1 MIDDLKAESQRLAAT
16 EERLLSLKSSVKW
29 WTVNLIVL
37 AVVALGFIFVFMYPN
52 LLPGKLGS
60 SLAAFLGKDVVASTQ
75 RAYLGVEI
83 QDLKTSVASAL
94 NLRYGQGVT
103 ITRVISASPAARARL
118 RAGDIILRFDRSIVG
133 NTAALQKLMA
143 DAEPGDVVQAVIDR
157 AGQVRTYYVE
167 LGQPPVYLVQTALGS
182 PPQTGTTEDQ
192 TVVTSDWGCTLSPL
206 TADLVRTLSL
216 PASIRGVV
224 VVAVAPVGLA
234 KSAGILPGD
243 VIVGVNR
250 EETED
255 LASFYKE
262 IQGQESVTLGIYRK
276 GQTLYLQLQTASAS
290 PPVATIAGS
299 LGDSAPLPSRVAVA
313 AVGNDLKSQVAVRF
327 GTAPYFIVADLAQN
341 RFWTIP
347 NTALNDTRG
356 FGIAAAQLVA
366 AQGTGAAVS
375 GSYGA
380 QAFAT
385 LKALNITPFV
395 AKPETVSDALSEY
408 RSGLLAL
415 MADPTL
421 SGYGYT
427 RNILPT
433 GGSPFG
439 SEDDTDTTTTDEEEE
454 EQSGYKG
461 LPYTIP
467 PKGSYDPVL
476 DPANA
481 LQQTAGSTQRSEY
494 CYCAF
499 CQIVVPHPASVP
511 CSELTCPQCGNRL
524 MNLDSGT
531 TLPNTGNVQSLVP
544 GQLGTIAGST
554 SQQSQLQSQQSQLQ
568 TQSRLNTTVV
578 GTQTQTLPATASTL
592 NLNQQTQYCY
602 CPICNIVYEHPAGI
616 PCSSLTCSVCG
627 NRLMSLD
634 SGSRISQVLPI
645 TGVTVG
651 GQPDTIPPTGQTS
664 VGIAT
669 AGQPVTGVTVGGQP
683 DTIPPTGQTS
693 AGITTG
699 GQPDTIPPTGQT
711 SAGITTGGQPDTIP
725 PTGQTSAGITVG
737 GQPDTIPP
745 TGQTSAGITTGGQPD
760 TIPPT
765 GQTSAGTTSS
775 STGVLQ
781 GTVDGSCICPKCG
794 TTVPHVRGTACYTIP
809 CPKCGTLMVGE
820 GAVLSPISVY
830 PTALTTV
837 GITVGGQPDTI
848 PPTGQTSAGITTG
861 GQPDTIPPTGQT
873 SAGITVAGVSTAIP
887 TASQPLTL
895 TAGSPIAAQSVAG
908 EDQGTICI
916 AATGPTM
923 NAQVAPLFGRAPYF
937 LLVGLG
943 TFKVIP
949 NPNIGDR
956 TGVGVQSAQL
966 VVSEGARVVITN
978 DLAVKAMEELMRLRV
993 QVFTGVTGTAAQAVD
1008 WYQSNRLTPATLST
1022 SSVEE
1027 EDHGQS
1033 SSKSKSKGESTS
1045 KSL

>member
-1 MIDDLKAESQRLAAT
+1 MIDDLKAESQKLAAT

-29 WTVNLIVL
+29 WTVNLIVI
-37 AVVALGFIFVFMYPN
+37 AMVALGFILVFMYPN
-52 LLPGKLGS
+52 LLPGKMGT
-60 SLAAFLGKDVVASTQ
+60 SLASFLGKNVVTSTQ

-83 QDLKTSVASAL
+83 QDLKTSVANAL

-103 ITRVISASPAARARL
+103 ITRVIPSSPAARARL

-133 NTAALQKLMA
+133 NTAELQKLMA

-167 LGQPPVYLVQTALGS
+167 LGQPPAYLVRTALG
-182 PPQTGTTEDQ
+182 PPSQTDETGDQ
-192 TVVTSDWGCTLSPL
+192 TVATSDWGCTLSPL
-206 TADLVRTLSL
+206 TADLVQTLSL
-216 PASIRGVV
+216 PASVKGVV

-234 KSAGILPGD
+234 KTAGIFPGD
-243 VIVGVNR
+243 VIVTVNR
-250 EETED
+250 EETGD
-255 LASFYKE
+255 LASFYKA
-262 IQGQESVTLGIYRK
+262 IQGQESITLGIYRN
-276 GQTLYLQLQTASAS
+276 GQTLYLQLQTASVS

-299 LGDSAPLPSRVAVA
+299 LGDTTPLPSRVAVA

-327 GTAPYFIVADLAQN
+327 GTAPYFVVADLAQN
-341 RFWTIP
+341 RFWTVP

-366 AQGTGAAVS
+366 AQGTGATVS
-375 GSYGA
+375 GSYGT
-380 QAFAT
+380 QAFTT

-395 AKPETVSDALSEY
+395 AKAESVSDALKEY

-467 PKGSYDPVL
+467 PKGSYDPEL

-481 LQQTAGSTQRSEY
+481 LQQTAGATQRSEY

-531 TLPNTGNVQSLVP
+531 LLPNTGNVQNPIP

-554 SQQSQLQSQQSQLQ
+554 SQQSQSQQSQLQSQQSQLQ
-568 TQSRLNTTVV
+568 TQSRLNTTVA

-592 NLNQQTQYCY
+592 NLNQQAQYCY

-645 TGVTVG
+645 IGVTVG
-651 GQPDTIPPTGQTS
+651 GQPETIPPTGQTS

-669 AGQPVTGVTVGGQP
+669 AGQPVTIPSAGVTTGGQP
-683 DTIPPTGQTS
+683 ETIPPTGQTS

-699 GQPDTIPPTGQT
+699 GQPE
-711 SAGITTGGQPDTIP
+711 TIP

-745 TGQTSAGITTGGQPD
+745 TGQTSAGITTGGQPE

-765 GQTSAGTTSS
+765 GQTSAGTTSP

-781 GTVDGSCICPKCG
+781 GTVDGNCICPKCG

-809 CPKCGTLMVGE
+809 CPRCGTLMVGE
-820 GAVLSPISVY
+820 GAVLSPITVY
-830 PTALTTV
+830 PTALTTVGITVGGQPETIPPTGQTSV

-848 PPTGQTSAGITTG
+848 PPTGQTSAGITVAGTTT
-861 GQPDTIPPTGQT
+861 PIPP
-873 SAGITVAGVSTAIP
+873 SA
-887 TASQPLTL
+887 QPLTL
-895 TAGSPIAAQSVAG
+895 TAGAPITAQSVAG
-908 EDQGTICI
+908 DDQGTICI
-916 AATGPTM
+916 AALGATM

-966 VVSEGARVVITN
+966 VVSEGARVVIAN

-993 QVFTGVTGTAAQAVD
+993 QVFTGVTGTAAQAVE
-1008 WYQSNRLTPATLST
+1008 WYQSGRLTPATLST

-1027 EDHGQS
+1027 EEEHGQS
-1033 SSKSKSKGESTS
+1033 SSKAKSKGESSSS

>member
-1 MIDDLKAESQRLAAT
+1 MIDDVKAESQRMAAT

-60 SLAAFLGKDVVASTQ
+60 SLASVLGKNVTPSTQ

-83 QDLKTSVASAL
+83 QDLRTSVANAL

-103 ITRVISASPAARARL
+103 ITRVVPSSPAARARL

-133 NTAALQKLMA
+133 STAELQKLMA
-143 DAEPGDVVQAVIDR
+143 ESEPGDVVQVVIDR
-157 AGQVRTYYVE
+157 TGQVRTNYVE
-167 LGQPPVYLVQTALGS
+167 LGQQPGYLMQTAMGPATS
-182 PPQTGTTEDQ
+182 TAGDQ
-192 TVVTSDWGCTLSPL
+192 TAVSSEWGCTLSPL

-216 PASIRGVV
+216 PASVKGVV

-234 KSAGILPGD
+234 KTAGILPGD
-243 VIVGVNR
+243 VIVAVNR
-250 EETED
+250 QETED
-255 LASFYKE
+255 LASFYKA
-262 IQGQESVTLGIYRK
+262 IQNQESVVLGIYRN

-299 LGDSAPLPSRVAVA
+299 LGDSTPLPSRVAVA
-313 AVGNDLKSQVAVRF
+313 ATGNALNSQVALRF
-327 GTAPYFIVADLAQN
+327 GTAPYFIIGDLAAN

-356 FGIAAAQLVA
+356 FAIAASQLVA
-366 AQGTGAAVS
+366 AQGAGATVS
-375 GSYGA
+375 GAYGS
-380 QAFAT
+380 QAFTT
-385 LKALNITPFV
+385 LKSINIIPFV
-395 AKPETVSDALSEY
+395 AKLESVSDALKEY
-408 RSGLLAL
+408 RSGLLSQ

-427 RNILPT
+427 RNVVTT

-439 SEDDTDTTTTDEEEE
+439 SEDDTDTTTDDEEE

-467 PKGSYDPVL
+467 PKGSYDPAL
-476 DPANA
+476 DPAAA

-494 CYCAF
+494 CYCAL
-499 CQIVVPHPASVP
+499 CQIIVPHPASVP

-524 MNLDSGT
+524 MNPDSGT
-531 TLPNTGNVQSLVP
+531 TLPNTGTTLPNTGNLQNPIP
-544 GQLGTIAGST
+544 GQLVTIAGST
-554 SQQSQLQSQQSQLQ
+554 SQQSQTQSTQSQS
-568 TQSRLNTTVV
+568 QSRQNTTIA
-578 GTQTQTLPATASTL
+578 GTATQTQTATLPGSASTL
-592 NLNQQTQYCY
+592 SLNQQTQYCY

-645 TGVTVG
+645 TGITVG
-651 GQPDTIPPTGQTS
+651 GQPDTIPPSGQAT
-664 VGIAT
+664 VGIA
-669 AGQPVTGVTVGGQP
+669 VGGQP
-683 DTIPPTGQTS
+683 DTIPPSGQ
-693 AGITTG
+693 ATT
-699 GQPDTIPPTGQT
+699 
-711 SAGITTGGQPDTIP
+711 
-725 PTGQTSAGITVG
+725 GITVG

-745 TGQTSAGITTGGQPD
+745 SGQAT
-760 TIPPT
+760 
-765 GQTSAGTTSS
+765 AGTISS

-781 GTVDGSCICPKCG
+781 GTIDGSCICPKCG

-809 CPKCGTLMVGE
+809 CPRCNTLMVGE
-820 GAVLSPISVY
+820 GAVLSTISVY

-837 GITVGGQPDTI
+837 GIAVGGQPDTI
-848 PPTGQTSAGITTG
+848 PPSGQATT
-861 GQPDTIPPTGQT
+861 
-873 SAGITVAGVSTAIP
+873 GITVAGTTTPIP
-887 TASQPLTL
+887 SSSQPLSL
-895 TAGSPIAAQSVAG
+895 TAGAPVTAQSVAG
-908 EDQGTICI
+908 EEQGSICI
-916 AATGPTM
+916 AAMGPTM

-943 TFKVIP
+943 TFKAIP
-949 NPNIGDR
+949 NPNMTDR

-966 VVSEGARVVITN
+966 VVSEGARIVITN

-993 QVFTGVTGTAAQAVD
+993 QVFTGVTGTAVQAVE

-1022 SSVEE
+1022 SSVDE

-1033 SSKSKSKGESTS
+1033 STKSKSKGESTS

>member
-37 AVVALGFIFVFMYPN
+37 AMVALGFIFVFMYPN

-568 TQSRLNTTVV
+568 TQSRLHTTVV

-645 TGVTVG
+645 TGV
-651 GQPDTIPPTGQTS
+651 
-664 VGIAT
+664 
-669 AGQPVTGVTVGGQP
+669 
-683 DTIPPTGQTS
+683 
-693 AGITTG
+693 
-699 GQPDTIPPTGQT
+699 
-711 SAGITTGGQPDTIP
+711 
-725 PTGQTSAGITVG
+725 TVG

>member
-1 MIDDLKAESQRLAAT
+1 MIDDVKAESQRMAAT

-60 SLAAFLGKDVVASTQ
+60 SLASVLGKNVTTSTQ

-83 QDLKTSVASAL
+83 QDLRTSVANAL

-103 ITRVISASPAARARL
+103 ITRVVPSSPAARARL

-133 NTAALQKLMA
+133 STAELQKLMA
-143 DAEPGDVVQAVIDR
+143 ESEPGDVVQVVIDR
-157 AGQVRTYYVE
+157 TGQVRTNYVE
-167 LGQPPVYLVQTALGS
+167 LGQQPGYLMQTAMGPATS
-182 PPQTGTTEDQ
+182 TAGDQ
-192 TVVTSDWGCTLSPL
+192 TAVSSEWGCTLSPL

-216 PASIRGVV
+216 PASVKGVV

-234 KSAGILPGD
+234 KTAGILPGD
-243 VIVGVNR
+243 VIVAVNR
-250 EETED
+250 QETED
-255 LASFYKE
+255 LASFYKA
-262 IQGQESVTLGIYRK
+262 IQNQESVVLGIYRN

-299 LGDSAPLPSRVAVA
+299 LGDSTPLPSRVAVA
-313 AVGNDLKSQVAVRF
+313 ATGNALNSQVALRF
-327 GTAPYFIVADLAQN
+327 GTAPYFIIGDLAAN

-356 FGIAAAQLVA
+356 FAIAASQLVA
-366 AQGTGAAVS
+366 AQGAGATVS
-375 GSYGA
+375 GAYGS
-380 QAFAT
+380 QAFTT
-385 LKALNITPFV
+385 LKSMNIIPFV
-395 AKPETVSDALSEY
+395 AKLESVSDALKEY
-408 RSGLLAL
+408 RSGLLSQ

-427 RNILPT
+427 RNVVTT

-439 SEDDTDTTTTDEEEE
+439 SEDDTDTTTVDEEE

-467 PKGSYDPVL
+467 PKGSYDPAL
-476 DPANA
+476 DPAAA

-494 CYCAF
+494 CYCAL
-499 CQIVVPHPASVP
+499 CQIIVPHPASVP
-511 CSELTCPQCGNRL
+511 CSELACPQCGNRL
-524 MNLDSGT
+524 MNPDSGT
-531 TLPNTGNVQSLVP
+531 TLPNTGNLQNPIP
-544 GQLGTIAGST
+544 GQLVTIAGST
-554 SQQSQLQSQQSQLQ
+554 SQQSQTQSTQSQS
-568 TQSRLNTTVV
+568 QSRQNTTIA
-578 GTQTQTLPATASTL
+578 GTATQTQTATLPGSASTL
-592 NLNQQTQYCY
+592 SLNQQTQYCY

-645 TGVTVG
+645 TGITVG
-651 GQPDTIPPTGQTS
+651 GQPDTIPPSGQAT
-664 VGIAT
+664 VGIAVG
-669 AGQPVTGVTVGGQP
+669 GQPDTIPPSGQATTGITVGGQP
-683 DTIPPTGQTS
+683 DTIPPSGQAT

-699 GQPDTIPPTGQT
+699 GQPDTIPPSGQAT
-711 SAGITTGGQPDTIP
+711 
-725 PTGQTSAGITVG
+725 
-737 GQPDTIPP
+737 
-745 TGQTSAGITTGGQPD
+745 
-760 TIPPT
+760 
-765 GQTSAGTTSS
+765 AGTISL

-781 GTVDGSCICPKCG
+781 GTIDGSCICPKCG

-809 CPKCGTLMVGE
+809 CPRCNTLMVGE
-820 GAVLSPISVY
+820 GAVLSTISVY

-837 GITVGGQPDTI
+837 GIAVGGQPDTI
-848 PPTGQTSAGITTG
+848 PPSGQATT
-861 GQPDTIPPTGQT
+861 
-873 SAGITVAGVSTAIP
+873 GITVAGTTTPIP
-887 TASQPLTL
+887 SSSQPLSL
-895 TAGSPIAAQSVAG
+895 TAGAPVTAQSVAG
-908 EDQGTICI
+908 EEQGSICI
-916 AATGPTM
+916 AAMGPTM

-943 TFKVIP
+943 TFKAIP
-949 NPNIGDR
+949 NPNMTDR

-966 VVSEGARVVITN
+966 VVSEGARIVITN

-993 QVFTGVTGTAAQAVD
+993 QVFTGVTGTAVQAVE

-1022 SSVEE
+1022 SSVDE

-1033 SSKSKSKGESTS
+1033 STKSKSKGESTS

>member
-1 MIDDLKAESQRLAAT
+1 MIDDPKAESQRLAAT

-29 WTVNLIVL
+29 WTVNLIVI
-37 AVVALGFIFVFMYPN
+37 AMVALGFIFVFMYPN
-52 LLPGKLGS
+52 LLPGKLGT
-60 SLAAFLGKDVVASTQ
+60 SLASVLGKNVATSTQ

-83 QDLKTSVASAL
+83 QDLKASVANAL

-103 ITRVISASPAARARL
+103 ITRVIPSSPAARARL

-133 NTAALQKLMA
+133 NTAELQKLMA

-157 AGQVRTYYVE
+157 TGQVRTYYVE
-167 LGQPPVYLVQTALGS
+167 LGQPPAYLVQTALGS
-182 PPQTGTTEDQ
+182 PLQTGTTGDQ

-206 TADLVRTLSL
+206 TADLVQKLSL

-234 KSAGILPGD
+234 KTAGILPGD

-255 LASFYKE
+255 LASFYKA
-262 IQGQESVTLGIYRK
+262 IQGQESVTLGIYRN

-299 LGDSAPLPSRVAVA
+299 LSDSTPLPSRVAVA
-313 AVGNDLKSQVAVRF
+313 AVGNTLNSQVAVRF

-341 RFWTIP
+341 RFWTVP

-380 QAFAT
+380 QAFTT

-395 AKPETVSDALSEY
+395 AKTESVSDALNEY

-427 RNILPT
+427 RNILPA

-439 SEDDTDTTTTDEEEE
+439 SEDNTDTATTDEEEE

-467 PKGSYDPVL
+467 PKGSYDPAL
-476 DPANA
+476 DPATA
-481 LQQTAGSTQRSEY
+481 LQQTAGATQRSEY

-499 CQIVVPHPASVP
+499 CQIAVPHPASVP

-531 TLPNTGNVQSLVP
+531 TLPNTGSLQNPVP

-554 SQQSQLQSQQSQLQ
+554 SQQSQSQQSQLQSQQSQLQ
-568 TQSRLNTTVV
+568 TQSRLNTNVA

-651 GQPDTIPPTGQTS
+651 GQPETIPPTGQAT

-669 AGQPVTGVTVGGQP
+669 AGQPT
-683 DTIPPTGQTS
+683 TIPS
-693 AGITTG
+693 A
-699 GQPDTIPPTGQT
+699 GQT

-745 TGQTSAGITTGGQPD
+745 TGQTSAGITVGGQPD

-781 GTVDGSCICPKCG
+781 GTVDGNCICPKCG

-848 PPTGQTSAGITTG
+848 PPTGQTSAGITVG

-873 SAGITVAGVSTAIP
+873 SAGITVGGQPETIPPTGQTSVGITVAGTTTAIP
-887 TASQPLTL
+887 SSSQPLSL
-895 TAGSPIAAQSVAG
+895 TAGAPITAQSVAG
-908 EDQGTICI
+908 DDQGTICI

-943 TFKVIP
+943 TFKVIL

-966 VVSEGARVVITN
+966 VVSEGARIVITN

-1008 WYQSNRLTPATLST
+1008 WYQSGRLTPATLST
-1022 SSVEE
+1022 SSAEE

>member
-1 MIDDLKAESQRLAAT
+1 MIDDVKAESQKMAAT

-37 AVVALGFIFVFMYPN
+37 AMVALGFIFVFMYPN

-60 SLAAFLGKDVVASTQ
+60 SLASFLGKDLATSTQ

-83 QDLKTSVASAL
+83 QDLKASVANAL

-103 ITRVISASPAARARL
+103 ITRVIPSSPAAQARL
-118 RAGDIILRFDRSIVG
+118 RSGDIILRFNRSIVG
-133 NTAALQKLMA
+133 NTAELQKLLL
-143 DAEPGDVVQAVIDR
+143 DVKPGDMASVVVDR
-157 AGQVRTYYVE
+157 GGQVRTYYVE
-167 LGQPPVYLVQTALGS
+167 LGQQPGYLVRTAMG
-182 PPQTGTTEDQ
+182 PPLDTDPASNPA
-192 TVVTSDWGCTLSPL
+192 VVSSEWGCTLSPL
-206 TADLVRTLSL
+206 TADLVQKLSL
-216 PASIRGVV
+216 PSSIRGVV

-234 KSAGILPGD
+234 KTAGILPGD
-243 VIVGVNR
+243 VIVAVNR
-250 EETED
+250 QETED
-255 LASFYKE
+255 LTSFYKA
-262 IQGQESVTLGIYRK
+262 IQGQESVVLGIYRN
-276 GQTLYLQLQTASAS
+276 GQTLYLQLQANSAS
-290 PPVATIAGS
+290 PPLATIAGS

-313 AVGNDLKSQVAVRF
+313 ATGNALNSQVAVRF
-327 GTAPYFIVADLAQN
+327 GTAPYFIIADLAQN
-341 RFWTIP
+341 RFWPIP

-356 FGIAAAQLVA
+356 YAIAAAQLVA
-366 AQGTGAAVS
+366 AQGSGATVS
-375 GSYGA
+375 GAYGS
-380 QAFAT
+380 QAFTT
-385 LKALNITPFV
+385 LKSINIIPFV
-395 AKPETVSDALSEY
+395 AKPESVSDALKEY
-408 RSGLLAL
+408 RSGLLSQ

-427 RNILPT
+427 RTIIPT

-439 SEDDTDTTTTDEEEE
+439 SEDDLTTTTDEEE

-467 PKGSYDPVL
+467 PKGSYDPAL
-476 DPANA
+476 DPAAA

-531 TLPNTGNVQSLVP
+531 TLPNTGNLQSLVP
-544 GQLGTIAGST
+544 GQVGTIAGST
-554 SQQSQLQSQQSQLQ
+554 SQQSQSQQSQLQ
-568 TQSRLNTTVV
+568 SQSRQNTTVAV
-578 GTQTQTLPATASTL
+578 AGTQTQTQPGSASTL
-592 NLNQQTQYCY
+592 NLYQQTQYCY
-602 CPICNIVYEHPAGI
+602 CPICNIVYEHPAAI

-645 TGVTVG
+645 IGVTVG
-651 GQPDTIPPTGQTS
+651 GQPTTIPPTGQAT

-669 AGQPVTGVTVGGQP
+669 AGQPT
-683 DTIPPTGQTS
+683 
-693 AGITTG
+693 
-699 GQPDTIPPTGQT
+699 
-711 SAGITTGGQPDTIP
+711 TIP

-737 GQPDTIPP
+737 GQPETIPP
-745 TGQTSAGITTGGQPD
+745 TGQTSAGITVGGQPT

-820 GAVLSPISVY
+820 GAVLSTISVY

-837 GITVGGQPDTI
+837 GITVGGQPETI
-848 PPTGQTSAGITTG
+848 PPTGQTSAGITVG
-861 GQPDTIPPTGQT
+861 GQPETIPPTGQTSAGITVGGQPETIPPTGQT
-873 SAGITVAGVSTAIP
+873 SAGITVAGTTTAIP
-887 TASQPLTL
+887 SSSQPLSL
-895 TAGSPIAAQSVAG
+895 VAGPPITAQAVAG
-908 EDQGTICI
+908 EDQGSICI
-916 AATGPTM
+916 ATTGPTM

-949 NPNIGDR
+949 NPNIGDS

-966 VVSEGARVVITN
+966 VVSEGARIVITN

-993 QVFTGVTGTAAQAVD
+993 QVFTGVTGTAAQAVQ
-1008 WYQSNRLTPATLST
+1008 WYQNGRLTPATLNTST
-1022 SSVEE
+1022 SSVDE

-1045 KSL
+1045 TSKSL

>member
-1 MIDDLKAESQRLAAT
+1 
-16 EERLLSLKSSVKW
+16 
-29 WTVNLIVL
+29 
-37 AVVALGFIFVFMYPN
+37 
-52 LLPGKLGS
+52 
-60 SLAAFLGKDVVASTQ
+60 
-75 RAYLGVEI
+75 VEI
-83 QDLKTSVASAL
+83 QDLKASVANAL

-103 ITRVISASPAARARL
+103 ITRVIPSSPAARARL

-133 NTAALQKLMA
+133 NTAELQKLMA

-157 AGQVRTYYVE
+157 TGQVRTYYVE
-167 LGQPPVYLVQTALGS
+167 LGQPPAYLVQTALGS
-182 PPQTGTTEDQ
+182 PLQTGTTGDQ

-206 TADLVRTLSL
+206 TADLVQKLSL

-234 KSAGILPGD
+234 KTAGILPGD

-255 LASFYKE
+255 LASFYKA
-262 IQGQESVTLGIYRK
+262 IQGQESVTLGIYRN

-299 LGDSAPLPSRVAVA
+299 LSDSTPLPSRVAVA
-313 AVGNDLKSQVAVRF
+313 AVGNTLNSQVAVRF

-341 RFWTIP
+341 RFWTVP

-380 QAFAT
+380 QAFTT

-395 AKPETVSDALSEY
+395 AKTESVSDALNEY

-427 RNILPT
+427 RNILPA

-439 SEDDTDTTTTDEEEE
+439 SEDNTDTATTDEEEE

-467 PKGSYDPVL
+467 PKGSYDPAL
-476 DPANA
+476 DPATA
-481 LQQTAGSTQRSEY
+481 LQQTAGATQRSEY

-499 CQIVVPHPASVP
+499 CQIAVPHPASVP

-531 TLPNTGNVQSLVP
+531 TLPNTGSLQNPVP

-554 SQQSQLQSQQSQLQ
+554 SQQSQSQQSQLQSQQSQLQ
-568 TQSRLNTTVV
+568 TQSRLNTNVA

-651 GQPDTIPPTGQTS
+651 GQPETIPPTGQAT

-669 AGQPVTGVTVGGQP
+669 AGQPT
-683 DTIPPTGQTS
+683 TIPS
-693 AGITTG
+693 V
-699 GQPDTIPPTGQT
+699 GQT

-745 TGQTSAGITTGGQPD
+745 TGQTSAGITVGGQPDTIPPTGQTSAGITVGGQPD

-765 GQTSAGTTSS
+765 GQTSAGTTLS

-781 GTVDGSCICPKCG
+781 GTVDGNCICPKCG

-809 CPKCGTLMVGE
+809 CPRCGTLMVGE
-820 GAVLSPISVY
+820 GAVLSTISVY

-848 PPTGQTSAGITTG
+848 PPTGQATVGITVG

-873 SAGITVAGVSTAIP
+873 SAGITVGGQPDTIPPTGQTSAGITVGGQPDTIPPTGQTSAGITVGGQPETIPPTGQTSVGITVAGTTTAIP
-887 TASQPLTL
+887 SSSQPLSL
-895 TAGSPIAAQSVAG
+895 TAGAPITAQSVAG
-908 EDQGTICI
+908 DDQGTICI

-943 TFKVIP
+943 TFKVIL

-966 VVSEGARVVITN
+966 VVSEGARIVITN

-993 QVFTGVTGTAAQAVD
+993 QVFTGVTGTAAQAVQ
-1008 WYQSNRLTPATLST
+1008 WYQSGRLTPATLST
-1022 SSVEE
+1022 SSAEE

>member
-1 MIDDLKAESQRLAAT
+1 MIDDVKAESQRMAAT

-60 SLAAFLGKDVVASTQ
+60 SLASVLGKNVTPSTQ

-83 QDLKTSVASAL
+83 QDLRTSVANAL

-103 ITRVISASPAARARL
+103 ITRVVPSSPAARARL

-133 NTAALQKLMA
+133 STAELQKLMA
-143 DAEPGDVVQAVIDR
+143 ESEPGDVVQVVIDR
-157 AGQVRTYYVE
+157 TGQVRTNYVE
-167 LGQPPVYLVQTALGS
+167 LGQQPGYLMQTAMGPATS
-182 PPQTGTTEDQ
+182 TAGDQ
-192 TVVTSDWGCTLSPL
+192 TAVSSEWGCTLSPL

-216 PASIRGVV
+216 PASVKGVV

-234 KSAGILPGD
+234 KTAGILPGD
-243 VIVGVNR
+243 VIVAVNR
-250 EETED
+250 QETED
-255 LASFYKE
+255 LASFYKA
-262 IQGQESVTLGIYRK
+262 IQNQESVVLGIYRN

-299 LGDSAPLPSRVAVA
+299 LGDSTPLPSRVAVA
-313 AVGNDLKSQVAVRF
+313 ATGNALNSQVALRF
-327 GTAPYFIVADLAQN
+327 GTAPYFIIGDLAAN

-356 FGIAAAQLVA
+356 FAIAASQLVA
-366 AQGTGAAVS
+366 AQGAGATVS
-375 GSYGA
+375 GAYGS
-380 QAFAT
+380 QAFTT
-385 LKALNITPFV
+385 LKSMNIIPFV
-395 AKPETVSDALSEY
+395 AKLESVSDALKEY
-408 RSGLLAL
+408 RSGLLSQ

-427 RNILPT
+427 RNVVTT

-439 SEDDTDTTTTDEEEE
+439 SEDDTDTTTVDEEE

-467 PKGSYDPVL
+467 PKGSYDPAL
-476 DPANA
+476 DPAAA

-494 CYCAF
+494 CYCAL
-499 CQIVVPHPASVP
+499 CQIIVPHPASVP

-524 MNLDSGT
+524 MNPDSGT
-531 TLPNTGNVQSLVP
+531 TLPNTGTTLPNTGNLQNPIP
-544 GQLGTIAGST
+544 GQLVTIAGST
-554 SQQSQLQSQQSQLQ
+554 SQQSQTQSTQSQS
-568 TQSRLNTTVV
+568 QSRQNTTIA
-578 GTQTQTLPATASTL
+578 GTATQTQTATLPGSASTL
-592 NLNQQTQYCY
+592 SLNQQTQYCY

-645 TGVTVG
+645 TGITVG
-651 GQPDTIPPTGQTS
+651 GQPDTIPPSGQAT
-664 VGIAT
+664 VGIAVG
-669 AGQPVTGVTVGGQP
+669 GQPDTIPPSGQATTGITVGGQP
-683 DTIPPTGQTS
+683 DTIPPSGQAT

-699 GQPDTIPPTGQT
+699 GQPDTIPPSGQAT
-711 SAGITTGGQPDTIP
+711 
-725 PTGQTSAGITVG
+725 
-737 GQPDTIPP
+737 
-745 TGQTSAGITTGGQPD
+745 
-760 TIPPT
+760 
-765 GQTSAGTTSS
+765 AGTISS

-781 GTVDGSCICPKCG
+781 GTIDGSCICPKCG

-809 CPKCGTLMVGE
+809 CPRCNTLMVGE
-820 GAVLSPISVY
+820 GAVLSTISVY

-837 GITVGGQPDTI
+837 GIAVGGQPDTIPPSGQATTGITVGGQPDTI
-848 PPTGQTSAGITTG
+848 PPSGQTSAGITTG
-861 GQPDTIPPTGQT
+861 GQPDTIPPSGQAT
-873 SAGITVAGVSTAIP
+873 TGITVAGTTTPIP
-887 TASQPLTL
+887 SSSQPLSL
-895 TAGSPIAAQSVAG
+895 TAGAPVTAQSVAG
-908 EDQGTICI
+908 EEQGSICI
-916 AATGPTM
+916 AAMGPTM

-943 TFKVIP
+943 TFKAIP
-949 NPNIGDR
+949 NPNMTDR

-966 VVSEGARVVITN
+966 VVSEGARIVITN

-993 QVFTGVTGTAAQAVD
+993 QVFTGVTGTAVQAVE

-1022 SSVEE
+1022 SSVDE

-1033 SSKSKSKGESTS
+1033 STKSKSKGESTS